1 LTGGIGGVK
10 IPLLCVVNGEAVSIP
25 CFAASRADPANPN
38 VLNAQPDPLNVGPSG
53 NPIRPDGTGAEVQ
66 VYFGCWLDIN
76 QNTPQLP
83 AFPASAA
90 GPYNPVQS
98 IQSAIKNKHQCLVA
112 EINLDPPEPQIATG
126 TSPAVSDKL
135 AQRNLNIMGVA
146 SPHLVP
152 GTFDIKLGS
161 LFREGGDPAR
171 KKRVGSD

>member
-1 LTGGIGGVK
+1 MSARRAIRSDQMEPARKSRSIL
-10 IPLLCVVNGEAVSIP
+10 AVGSISIRTP
-25 CFAASRADPANPN
+25 HNFPRSR
-38 VLNAQPDPLNVGPSG
+38 
-53 NPIRPDGTGAEVQ
+53 
-66 VYFGCWLDIN
+66 
-76 QNTPQLP
+76 
-83 AFPASAA
+83 ASAA

-161 LFREGGDPAR
+161 LFHEGGDPAR